1 MNWNRHE
8 QLMAKE
14 KYSSKAEEMM
24 LEKTY
29 DWKAVVKVD
38 KEAEG
43 LLSLTSYGMLHAHG
57 WVRINGKRYLYYN
70 YCNASVVVEV
80 EEGSEYNIYHFYTIR
95 DRYVPEWKFKP
106 LELFN
111 DYRIIEVVSMVG

>member
-14 KYSSKAEEMM
+14 KYSSKAKEMM

-29 DWKAVVKVD
+29 DWEAVVKVS

-43 LLSLTSYGMLHAHG
+43 LLSLTSYGILGAHG
-57 WVRINGKRYLYYN
+57 WCRIDGKKYLYYT
-70 YCNASVVVEV
+70 YCHQSVVVEV
-80 EEGSEYNIYHFYTIR
+80 EEKEEYNLYHFYTIR
-95 DRYVPEWKFKP
+95 DRYVPEWNFKP
-106 LELFN
+106 LEYFN